1 MRADLKVGPYDE
13 MTQMVNHRIMNRRLR
28 VRRTAPLAIA
38 LAAALAP
45 APAAAATKVVAAY
58 TAISGAFGGQWVAQ
72 EAGYFARHGLDMS
85 LTFVSSSSKLAPAMV
100 AGEIPLAV
108 MGGEAVVNAALGGAD
123 LVFVAGVL
131 NRPLFFIVVTP
142 DIQRP
147 EDLKGKAL
155 AVSRYGASSD
165 FAARLALRHWRL
177 EPNRDVAILQ
187 LGGIPE
193 ILAGMKAGAVKG
205 GAMSPP
211 TNVRARR
218 EGYRELVSTAEL
230 GFFPH
235 DAIVTTRAFL
245 REHEDAVRGF
255 IKGYAEG
262 IRRYKSDK
270 AFALEVLR
278 KYTKVTDLELL
289 EQTHAL
295 AVPILE
301 DAPLHLDTRGIQA
314 VLDFSTN
321 PKAKTANP
329 GDFMDLRVLR
339 DVEQSGFFKSL
350 R

>member
-1 MRADLKVGPYDE
+1 
-13 MTQMVNHRIMNRRLR
+13 MT
-28 VRRTAPLAIA
+28 
-38 LAAALAP
+38 LAAALAAGLTGQ
-45 APAAAATKVVAAY
+45 APAEAATKVLSAY
-58 TAISGAFGGQWVAQ
+58 TAISGVFGGQWVAQ
-72 EAGYFARHGLDMS
+72 EAGYFARYGLDMS
-85 LTFVSSSSKLAPAMV
+85 LTYISSSSKLAPAMM
-100 AGEIPLAV
+100 AGEVPLAV

-142 DIQRP
+142 DIHRP

-165 FAARLALRHWRL
+165 FATRLALRHWRL
-177 EPNRDVAILQ
+177 EPIRDVAILQ

-205 GAMSPP
+205 GALSPP

-218 EGYRELVSTAEL
+218 EGYRELVNTAEI

-235 DAIVTTRAFL
+235 DAIVTTRGFL
-245 REHEDAVRGF
+245 REHAPSVQAF
-255 IKGYAEG
+255 IKAYAEG
-262 IRRYKSDK
+262 VRRYKTDK
-270 AFALEVLR
+270 TFAMEVLK

-295 AVPILE
+295 AAPVLE
-301 DAPLHLDTRGIQA
+301 DVPLHLDPRGIQA

-321 PKAKTANP
+321 AKAKTAKP
-329 GDFMDLRVLR
+329 EDFWDLRLLR
-339 DVEQSGFFKSL
+339 EIEQSGFFQAL

>member
-1 MRADLKVGPYDE
+1 MRRWVG
-13 MTQMVNHRIMNRRLR
+13 IAILA
-28 VRRTAPLAIA
+28 APLACGWA
-38 LAAALAP
+38 GP
-45 APAAAATKVVAAY
+45 APAEAATKVVSAY

-123 LVFVAGVL
+123 MVFVAGVL
-131 NRPLFFIVVTP
+131 NRPMFFVVVTP

-147 EDLKGKAL
+147 EDLRGKAL
-155 AVSRYGASSD
+155 AVSRFGASSD
-165 FAARLALRHWRL
+165 FATRLALRHWGL
-177 EPNRDVAILQ
+177 VPIRDVAVLQ

-205 GAMSPP
+205 GALSPP

-218 EGYRELVSTAEL
+218 EGYRELVNTAEL

-245 REHEDAVRGF
+245 REHEDVVRSF
-255 IKGYAEG
+255 IKAYAEG
-262 IRRYKSDK
+262 VHRYKADK
-270 AFALEVLR
+270 AFATDVLK
-278 KYTKVTDLELL
+278 KYTKVSDPELL
-289 EQTHAL
+289 EQTHDISAPL
-295 AVPILE
+295 LE
-301 DAPLHLDTRGIQA
+301 GAPLHLDPRGIQA

-321 PKAKTANP
+321 PKAKAAKP
-329 GDFMDLRVLR
+329 EDFMALRLLR
-339 DVEQSGFFKSL
+339 EIEQSGFFQAL